1 MTDECISTATIEYIT
16 RATLMMAS
24 SSNSADMEY
33 SRRDGDDRPDALG
46 MGILDEESN
55 AIKTNGASG
64 IQQNHQSNGKVR

>member
-1 MTDECISTATIEYIT
+1 
-16 RATLMMAS
+16 MMAS

-33 SRRDGDDRPDALG
+33 SRRNGDDRPDALG